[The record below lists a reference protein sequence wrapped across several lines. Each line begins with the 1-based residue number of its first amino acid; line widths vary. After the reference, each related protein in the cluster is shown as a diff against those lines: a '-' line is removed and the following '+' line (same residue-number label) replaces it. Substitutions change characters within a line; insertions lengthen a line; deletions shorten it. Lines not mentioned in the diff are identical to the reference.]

1 MKRNLIAATC
11 AAVAVAVAVPVVAQ
25 ADSISDVENA
35 RAKDRQGSYLSR
47 HDREELRRYGANDD
61 YGRRYYRSYDRYGY
75 YGGEPGVGVYVG
87 PGGVGVYGD
96 DY

>member
-1 MKRNLIAATC
+1 MKRNLLAATC
-11 AAVAVAVAVPVVAQ
+11 AAVALAVAVPVVAQ
-25 ADSISDVENA
+25 ADTIADVENA

-47 HDREELRRYGANDD
+47 QDREQLRRYGGNDD

-75 YGGEPGVGVYVG
+75 YGGGSGVGVYVG

-96 DY
+96 EY